1 MKVGIV
7 GGSIAGCTAGVEL
20 LRAGHQ
26 VSVLERS
33 RGGLTGRGAG
43 IGTPVET
50 IETLVSRD
58 LIDAEMPRFV
68 VSEHPLASRKDAND
82 RYGHRALIL
91 PLNMALLNWGDL
103 WRQLRA
109 RVPDSAYSEGIE
121 VASSRPDGDQVV
133 LSGVD
138 GWSGTYDLVLFA
150 DGYQSIGRRAL
161 FPDLHPAYRGYVLWR
176 GVLNESRL
184 SDSAPLES
192 ALYRLH
198 YKGLPG
204 NAVFYFVPGK
214 DGSTTVGSRRV
225 NWACY
230 IPLEAEALP
239 EFLVDRHGRRHEH
252 SLPPGSMRPREEARL
267 KALMSDHLPSY
278 FAEIVAD
285 SPDTF
290 AQPIFTVTVPS
301 NAVGRRA
308 LLGDAGTVAPPFTG
322 SGVFKAMMNAVELAV
337 ALGQPG
343 ATLDVLGRWS
353 DEQASRGSRLAALGE
368 QMERAFVWSAPDF
381 STMVESSAR
390 AWWTKSIAFPDDFSY
405 VSTEESRQGSPNN
418 AMELGAAHRK
428 RYADFQVG
436 T

>member
-7 GGSIAGCTAGVEL
+7 GGSIAGCTAAVEL
-20 LRAGHQ
+20 VRADHD
-26 VSVLERS
+26 VTVLERS

-58 LIDAEMPRFV
+58 LIDADMPRSV
-68 VSEHPLASRKDAND
+68 VSEHPLASRKDTND

-103 WRQLRA
+103 WRQLRS
-109 RVPDSAYSEGIE
+109 RVPDSAYAEGIE
-121 VASSRPDGDQVV
+121 VASCRSDGDQVV
-133 LSGVD
+133 LTGTD

-161 FPDLHPAYRGYVLWR
+161 FPDLHPEYRGYVLWR
-176 GVLNESRL
+176 GVLDESRL

-204 NAVFYFVPGK
+204 NAVFYFVPGR
-214 DGSTTVGSRRV
+214 DGSTSAGRRWV

-230 IPLEAEALP
+230 IPVEAEALP
-239 EFLVDRHGRRHEH
+239 EFLVDRHGRGHEH
-252 SLPPGSMRPREEARL
+252 SLPPGSMRASEEARL
-267 KALMSDHLPSY
+267 KALMTAHLPSY

-285 SPDTF
+285 SSDTF
-290 AQPIFTVTVPS
+290 AQPIFTVTIPS

-308 LLGDAGTVAPPFTG
+308 LLGDAGAVAPPFTG
-322 SGVFKAMMNAVELAV
+322 SGVFKAMMNAVELV
-337 ALGQPG
+337 TALGTPG
-343 ATLDVLGRWS
+343 PTVEVLERWGIA
-353 DEQASRGSRLAALGE
+353 QAHRGSRFAALGE
-368 QMERAFVWSAPDF
+368 QMERAFVWDAPDF
-381 STMVESSAR
+381 STMAESDAR
-390 AWWTKSIAFPDDFSY
+390 TWWKESITFPDDFSY
-405 VSTEESRQGSPNN
+405 VASDGE
-418 AMELGAAHRK
+418 
-428 RYADFQVG
+428 
-436 T
+436 